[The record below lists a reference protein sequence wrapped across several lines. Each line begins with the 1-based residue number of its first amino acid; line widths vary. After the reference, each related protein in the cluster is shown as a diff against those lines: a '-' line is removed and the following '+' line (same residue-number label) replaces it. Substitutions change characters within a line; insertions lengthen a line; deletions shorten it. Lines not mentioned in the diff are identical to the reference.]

1 MNNALKKSVDEIL
14 NLALNEDQTKSDL
27 TSHLTLK
34 NKKIKTNIIFKE
46 DGILSGTEIIYYLL
60 KKFNKEISI
69 KWHYRNG
76 ELIKKYSVVGIIYG
90 PSKDIISLER
100 IILNFLQ
107 RLCGISTM
115 TNKYYKVVEN
125 TKIKILD
132 TRKNIPGWR
141 LLEKYAVR
149 IGGGLSLIHI

>member
-60 KKFNKEISI
+60 KKFNKEISSI
-69 KWHYRNG
+69 K
-76 ELIKKYSVVGIIYG
+76 L
-90 PSKDIISLER
+90 
-100 IILNFLQ
+100 LNKF
-107 RLCGISTM
+107 
-115 TNKYYKVVEN
+115 YK
-125 TKIKILD
+125 
-132 TRKNIPGWR
+132 
-141 LLEKYAVR
+141 
-149 IGGGLSLIHI
+149 